1 MQEDPE
7 IQDFKSA
14 VADTAEDAKKSVQ
27 STDTKST
34 GSEKTVLEQVQMQ
47 GCSSSATAVMSVLS
61 LIWSASVLQGLYD
74 PLLYISSGICNMQLS
89 I

>member
-1 MQEDPE
+1 MNTRRLCAAPQEDPE

-34 GSEKTVLEQVQMQ
+34 DTKTTGSEKTVLEQV
-47 GCSSSATAVMSVLS
+47 SHLHRLV
-61 LIWSASVLQGLYD
+61 I
-74 PLLYISSGICNMQLS
+74 
-89 I
+89 